1 MTTTHTSSRGPRR
14 VPGLKFGVA
23 LGFALGIAVI
33 ASGPAQA
40 QSSLPYKP
48 GGGTGLS
55 VGARQAIINDRLF
68 GSRPT
73 ALIRSPG
80 GLLFNIRR
88 ENNQALLQSPE
99 GGAFLPGARP
109 NSSWPTGLGTGLG
122 WGGGA
127 TGGSFYAGSAGVG
140 TSGASLTGWIA
151 MLPAGGGSSYGGG
164 LVSGNT
170 ATPIDSWIRQ
180 LELI

>member
-1 MTTTHTSSRGPRR
+1 MTITHTSGRSPRR
-14 VPGLKFGVA
+14 VPGLAFGI
-23 LGFALGIAVI
+23 ALGIAV
-33 ASGPAQA
+33 ASSTPALA
-40 QSSLPYKP
+40 QSNLPYKP

-68 GSRPT
+68 DSRPT
-73 ALIRSPG
+73 VLLRSPG
-80 GLLFNIRR
+80 GLLFGIRR

-122 WGGGA
+122 WGGAA
-127 TGGSFYAGSAGVG
+127 TGGSFYAGSGGVG
-140 TSGASLTGWIA
+140 VSGTSLTGWIA
-151 MLPAGGGSSYGGG
+151 MLPAGGGGASYGGG
-164 LVSGNT
+164 LVVGST

>member
-1 MTTTHTSSRGPRR
+1 MNMSHISSSGSRR
-14 VPGLKFGVA
+14 APGFSFAIA
-23 LGFALGIAVI
+23 LGLSLAV
-33 ASGPAQA
+33 AAGGPAMA
-40 QSSLPYKP
+40 QSNLPYKP

-55 VGARQAIINDRLF
+55 IGARQAIINDRLF

-73 ALIRSPG
+73 ALIRSPS
-80 GLLFNIRR
+80 GLLFGIRR

-109 NSSWPTGLGTGLG
+109 NRSWPTGLGTGLG
-122 WGGGA
+122 WSGVSAGGG
-127 TGGSFYAGSAGVG
+127 FYAGTAGVG
-140 TSGASLTGWIA
+140 VSGASLSGWIA
-151 MLPAGGGSSYGGG
+151 MLPASGGGSSSGGG
-164 LVSGNT
+164 LIIGNT